1 MLSTVD
7 TYRGYGTY
15 QPLSPSVDAPL
26 IGKGSFETVRVPIRG
41 PSDFNSAVSD
51 PSRIAARFENTN
63 TTKKSGFFFLRRHDA
78 LLSSLAYSPS
88 RLLSLFSF
96 LAFSFLSLV
105 FLSFSCPSLL
115 PCPFSLW
122 ISCRRSDLA
131 PKDALRSAH
140 ERWVI
145 DLSGLAKITS
155 GRT

>member
-41 PSDFNSAVSD
+41 SSDFNSAVSGT
-51 PSRIAARFENTN
+51 SRIAARFENPYLKIRL
-63 TTKKSGFFFLRRHDA
+63 KKRHDA

-88 RLLSLFSF
+88 RLLSRFSF

-145 DLSGLAKITS
+145 VWL
-155 GRT
+155 R